1 MEELREANEEAPRL
15 VDRIDVILTVT
26 RDDEST
32 YQEVLPVDL
41 ALPSKAG
48 GSVTADQAQVVSV
61 SKTADISDLSDV
73 LMDAYFIHDEYGD
86 TYDRQQDECYDNVAV
101 HLTDLFAGTEAALER
116 IIRDKV
122 RDGIE
127 HEVPRNTTVT
137 ITIAREEDDTRV
149 SLTITPLRK
158 EATAAGPTTTE
169 A

>member
-1 MEELREANEEAPRL
+1 M
-15 VDRIDVILTVT
+15 
-26 RDDEST
+26 
-32 YQEVLPVDL
+32 
-41 ALPSKAG
+41 
-48 GSVTADQAQVVSV
+48 
-61 SKTADISDLSDV
+61 
-73 LMDAYFIHDEYGD
+73 
-86 TYDRQQDECYDNVAV
+86 AV

-158 EATAAGPTTTE
+158 EATAAGPTTTTE